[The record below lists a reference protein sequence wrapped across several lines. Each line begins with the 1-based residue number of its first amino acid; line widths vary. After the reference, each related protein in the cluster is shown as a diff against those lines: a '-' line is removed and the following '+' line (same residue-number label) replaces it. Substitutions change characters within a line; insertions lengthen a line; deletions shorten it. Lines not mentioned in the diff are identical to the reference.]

1 MHNGMLERLTDESG
15 RHMQHGHH
23 AEHPHDAAALTQF
36 AQAVPPSLEWAQLTQ
51 LATALAQVSA
61 AFLVQELPDGP
72 VVMNACGVSA
82 DQQAAAVALC
92 AEVAADAVLNGCLL
106 DASANP
112 AWAAHPLVRSLSHV
126 RFCLVLPVPSSGK
139 QNRAW
144 LALLDAAPRSP
155 NDLASILPG
164 LQALAIHAGHLQ
176 DLFRQQQQSVHLTQG
191 REERLGKALHES
203 ESRLNLTE
211 QTAGVGSWSVNITTG
226 LVQHSDEYGSILGL
240 ASGEMVDDLAAM
252 VQRYTPEWRKGIR
265 QRLERCAQ
273 TGEAFDEEIQVQV
286 PGMSPKWVRTVGNAV
301 RDADGKI
308 LRIQGA
314 VQDISAQK
322 QAQQETLRLAMRLT
336 TTLASITEAFV
347 TLDRQCCFTYLN
359 QESERLLQKTTAE
372 LLGEE
377 VWHDFNAGLA
387 QRLRGQLGVAL
398 QTNRRVELEEYFPS
412 LSKWLEVRAYP
423 FAEGLAVYFR
433 DVTERRR
440 AQEQLM
446 LLETSV
452 ARLNDIVAIAEAG
465 VGPDDEPRMVF
476 VNDAFEKQTGYSR
489 TEVLGQSPRIL
500 LELDPAMFKLLELAK
515 VLKET
520 RQARTELMVQRKN
533 GASFWIELE
542 VVSVQASA
550 EEVTHWVAVGR
561 DITQRKNAEDMIR
574 HLAFYDPLTDL
585 PNRQLLLDRLQKAL
599 SQSART
605 GQHGALMFIDLDN
618 FKVLNDTL
626 GHHIGDQL
634 LQQVAQRLEKSVRKT
649 DTVARLGGD
658 EFVVMVDD
666 LSTDPGA
673 AASKSRALSEKVLN
687 VLREPF
693 QIAGHQHFAT
703 PSIGVT
709 SFSGEQSDVSELL
722 KQADLA
728 MYQAKGLG
736 RNTLCYFDPD
746 MQATVSA
753 NAAVGVALRVGLR
766 EKQFVVHYQPQ
777 VDRQGVITGVEALVR
792 WQHPEKGLIMPA
804 DFIPVAE
811 DTGLILPLGMWVLET
826 ACEQLATWA
835 DRPQT
840 ANLSI
845 AVNVSVYQFRH
856 PNFVDMV
863 MAAIKRTGIRPH
875 RLKLELTESLLADRM
890 EITIQKMGML
900 KGLGVTLSL
909 DDFGVGYSSL
919 SCLKRL
925 PLDQLK
931 IDRGFVADVLTD
943 PNDAAISRAII
954 ALAQSL
960 SLQVVAEGVET
971 HEQRDFLAYQGCDQ
985 FQGHLFAPALPIETL
1000 DAFLRNPS
1008 SALLVA
1014 G

>member
-1 MHNGMLERLTDESG
+1 
-15 RHMQHGHH
+15 
-23 AEHPHDAAALTQF
+23 
-36 AQAVPPSLEWAQLTQ
+36 
-51 LATALAQVSA
+51 
-61 AFLVQELPDGP
+61 
-72 VVMNACGVSA
+72 
-82 DQQAAAVALC
+82 
-92 AEVAADAVLNGCLL
+92 
-106 DASANP
+106 
-112 AWAAHPLVRSLSHV
+112 
-126 RFCLVLPVPSSGK
+126 
-139 QNRAW
+139 
-144 LALLDAAPRSP
+144 
-155 NDLASILPG
+155 
-164 LQALAIHAGHLQ
+164 
-176 DLFRQQQQSVHLTQG
+176 
-191 REERLGKALHES
+191 
-203 ESRLNLTE
+203 
-211 QTAGVGSWSVNITTG
+211 
-226 LVQHSDEYGSILGL
+226 
-240 ASGEMVDDLAAM
+240 M
-252 VQRYTPEWRKGIR
+252 VQRYTAEGRAGIR
-265 QRLERCAQ
+265 QQLERCALG
-273 TGEAFDEEIQVQV
+273 GEAFDEESQVQV
-286 PGMSPKWVRTVGNAV
+286 PGMSPKWVRTVGHAV
-301 RDADGKI
+301 RDAAGQI
-308 LRIQGA
+308 VRIQGA

-322 QAQQETLRLAMRLT
+322 QAQQETSLLAMRLT
-336 TTLASITEAFV
+336 TTLASITDAFV

-372 LLGEE
+372 LLGQE

-387 QRLRGQLGVAL
+387 ERLRDRLGLAL
-398 QTNRRVELEEYFPS
+398 KNNRRVELEDFFPS
-412 LSKWLEVRAYP
+412 LGKWLEVRAYP
-423 FAEGLAVYFR
+423 FAEGLAVYFS

-440 AQEQLM
+440 SQEQLM

-465 VGPDDEPRMVF
+465 TGPDDEPRIVF
-476 VNDAFEKQTGYSR
+476 VNDAFEKQTGYR
-489 TEVLGQSPRIL
+489 RAEVLRLSPRML
-500 LELDPAMFKLLELAK
+500 LDLDPARFQLLEMAK
-515 VLKET
+515 ALQEN
-520 RQARTELMVQRKN
+520 RQARTEVMVRRKN
-533 GASFWIELE
+533 GAPFWVELE
-542 VVSVQASA
+542 VVSVQAVA

-561 DITQRKNAEDMIR
+561 DITQRRNAEEMIR

-599 SQSART
+599 SQSARS

-626 GHHIGDQL
+626 GHHVGDQL
-634 LQQVAQRLEKSVRKT
+634 LQQVAQRLTKSVRKT

-666 LSTDPGA
+666 LSTDPVA
-673 AASKSRALSEKVLN
+673 AAAKSRALSEKVLN

-703 PSIGVT
+703 PSIGVAA
-709 SFSGEQSDVSELL
+709 FSGKQSDVSELL

-728 MYQAKGLG
+728 MYQAKGMG
-736 RNTLCYFDPD
+736 RNTLCYFDPA

-753 NAAVGVALRVGLR
+753 NAAVGLALRVGLR

-777 VDRQGVITGVEALVR
+777 VDRQGAITGVEALVR
-792 WQHPEKGLIMPA
+792 WQHPEKGLIRPA

-811 DTGLILPLGMWVLET
+811 DTGLILPLGLWVLET

-835 DRPQT
+835 AGPHT
-840 ANLSI
+840 AHLSI

-856 PNFVDMV
+856 PNFVDTV
-863 MAAIKRTGIRPH
+863 MAAIDRTGICPG

-900 KGLGVTLSL
+900 KDLGVTLAL

-931 IDRGFVADVLTD
+931 IDKGFVADVLTD

-971 HEQRDFLAYQGCDQ
+971 KEQRDFLVDQGCDH
-985 FQGHLFAPALPIETL
+985 FQGHLFAPALPIDTL
-1000 DAFLRNPS
+1000 NALLLNPS
-1008 SALLVA
+1008 GGLPEA
-1014 G
+1014 GQ

>member
-1 MHNGMLERLTDESG
+1 M
-15 RHMQHGHH
+15 
-23 AEHPHDAAALTQF
+23 
-36 AQAVPPSLEWAQLTQ
+36 
-51 LATALAQVSA
+51 
-61 AFLVQELPDGP
+61 
-72 VVMNACGVSA
+72 
-82 DQQAAAVALC
+82 
-92 AEVAADAVLNGCLL
+92 
-106 DASANP
+106 
-112 AWAAHPLVRSLSHV
+112 RSLSHV

-139 QNRAW
+139 QSRAW

-155 NDLASILPG
+155 SDLASILPG

-240 ASGEMVDDLAAM
+240 APGEMVDDLAAM

-1000 DAFLRNPS
+1000 DAFLRNSS
-1008 SALLVA
+1008 SALLAA

>member
-1 MHNGMLERLTDESG
+1 MLEPHTDESG
-15 RHMQHGHH
+15 CPMPHGYR
-23 AEHPHDAAALTQF
+23 AEDFDEAAPLTDALQAAQ
-36 AQAVPPSLEWAQLTQ
+36 PSMDWAQLAQ
-51 LATALAQVSA
+51 LATHLGQVPSALW
-61 AFLVQELPDGP
+61 VQALPSGP
-72 VVMNACGVSA
+72 VALGACGLPP
-82 DQQAAAVALC
+82 DQQAAALALC
-92 AEVAADAVLNGCLL
+92 THVAADTALKGCLL
-106 DASANP
+106 DAAAHP
-112 AWAAHPLVRSLSHV
+112 AWAVHPLVRSQPHA
-126 RFCLVLPVPSSGK
+126 RFCLVLPLPCSS
-139 QNRAW
+139 APHTTW
-144 LALLDAAPRSP
+144 LALLDSAPRSP
-155 NDLASILPG
+155 EALAARLPG
-164 LQALAIHAGHLQ
+164 LQALLNHAGQLF
-176 DLFRQQQQSVHLTQG
+176 DLSREQQRSAHLTQG

-211 QTAGVGSWSVNITTG
+211 QTAGVGSWSVNIASG
-226 LVQHSDEYGSILGL
+226 QIQHSDEYASILGL
-240 ASGEMVDDLAAM
+240 EPGESVGTLAAM
-252 VQRYTPEWRKGIR
+252 VQRYTPEWRAGIQ

-286 PGMSPKWVRTVGNAV
+286 SGMSPKWVRTVGNAV
-301 RDADGKI
+301 RDAHGNI

-359 QESERLLQKTTAE
+359 QESERLLQKTTAD
-372 LLGEE
+372 LLGLEL
-377 VWHDFNAGLA
+377 WHDFSEGLA
-387 QRLRGQLGVAL
+387 QRLREQLRRAL
-398 QTNRRVELEEYFPS
+398 KSNRRIELEDFFPS
-412 LSKWLEVRAYP
+412 LGKWLEVRAYP

-440 AQEQLM
+440 SQEQLM

-465 VGPDDEPRMVF
+465 SGPDDEPRMVF

-489 TEVLGQSPRIL
+489 DEVLGQTPRML
-500 LELDPAMFKLLELAK
+500 LELDPAMLKLREMAK
-515 VLKET
+515 GLQET
-520 RQARTELMVQRKN
+520 RQARTELMVHRKN
-533 GASFWIELE
+533 GASFWVELE

-561 DITQRKNAEDMIR
+561 DITQRKTAEDMIR

-618 FKVLNDTL
+618 FKILNDTL
-626 GHHIGDQL
+626 GHHMGDQL
-634 LQQVAQRLEKSVRKT
+634 LQQVALRLTKSVRKT

-666 LSTDPGA
+666 LSTDPEA
-673 AASKSRALSEKVLN
+673 AAYKSRALGEKVLN
-687 VLREPF
+687 MLREPF

-709 SFSGEQSDVSELL
+709 AFNGDQSDVSELL

-753 NAAVGVALRVGLR
+753 NAAVGAALRVGLR

-792 WQHPEKGLIMPA
+792 WQHPEKGLVKPA

-826 ACEQLATWA
+826 ACEQLAAWA
-835 DRPQT
+835 DWPQT
-840 ANLSI
+840 ASLSI

-863 MAAIKRTGIRPH
+863 MASIARTGIRPH
-875 RLKLELTESLLADRM
+875 KLKLELTESLLADRM

-900 KGLGVTLSL
+900 KDLGVTLSL

-931 IDRGFVADVLTD
+931 IDKGFVADVLTD

-1008 SALLVA
+1008 SGMMVA